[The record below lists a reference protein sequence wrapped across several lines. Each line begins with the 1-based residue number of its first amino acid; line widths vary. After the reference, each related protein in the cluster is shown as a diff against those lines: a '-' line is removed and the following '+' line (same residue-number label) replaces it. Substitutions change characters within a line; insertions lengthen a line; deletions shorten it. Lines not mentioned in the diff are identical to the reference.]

1 MMINQILWEMFAF
14 QALLLGNVFGVM
26 LLFGV
31 VMGIIE
37 GIKRVSNK

>member
-1 MMINQILWEMFAF
+1 MINQILWEMFVF
-14 QALLLGNVFGVM
+14 QALFIGNVFGVM

-37 GIKRVSNK
+37 GIKRISK

>member
-1 MMINQILWEMFAF
+1 MINQLLWEMFVF
-14 QALLLGNVFGVM
+14 QSLFIGNVFAVM

-37 GIKRVSNK
+37 GVKRVRNK